1 MLVDT
6 HCHLDF
12 HAFDADRP
20 QVIDRARAAGVE
32 RIVNPATDV
41 ASSAAAVRLAEE
53 TPEVYAAVGIHPNDA
68 LTFDKSSIQDL
79 RRLAQHPKVK
89 AIGEI
94 GLDYYRQHAPHDVQ
108 MVAFRAQLALAAELG
123 LPVIIHNRDANE
135 DMLAVLAAWREALVK
150 SGSPLV
156 DRPGVMHSFA
166 GSEQTARA
174 ALELGMFIGFTGPVT
189 FKNAPE
195 LQKVAGG
202 VPVERILVETDAPF
216 LAPHPNRGRRNEPAF
231 VRITAEK
238 IAALHQT
245 TLDIIARQTTEN
257 ARRLFNW

>member
-1 MLVDT
+1 MLADT

-12 HAFDADRP
+12 HAFDEDRP
-20 QVIDRARAAGVE
+20 QVIERARAAGVT
-32 RIVNPATDV
+32 RIMNPATDLD
-41 ASSAAAVRLAEE
+41 SSAAVVRLADA

-68 LTFDKSSIQDL
+68 LTFDKSTIQEL
-79 RRLAQHPKVK
+79 RLLAQHPKVK

-108 MVAFRAQLALAAELG
+108 MVAFREQLALAAELG
-123 LPVIIHNRDANE
+123 LPVIIHNREASADV
-135 DMLAVLAAWREALVK
+135 LAVLAEWRDALVE
-150 SGSPLV
+150 SGSPLAE
-156 DRPGVMHSFA
+156 RPGVLHSFA

-174 ALELGMFIGFTGPVT
+174 ALDLGMYIGFTGPVT

-195 LQKVAGG
+195 LQKVAAG
-202 VPVERILVETDAPF
+202 VPLERTLVETDAPF
-216 LAPHPNRGRRNEPAF
+216 LAPHPYRGRRNEPAL

-238 IAALHQT
+238 IAALQQT
-245 TLDIIARQTTEN
+245 TLDITARQTTEN